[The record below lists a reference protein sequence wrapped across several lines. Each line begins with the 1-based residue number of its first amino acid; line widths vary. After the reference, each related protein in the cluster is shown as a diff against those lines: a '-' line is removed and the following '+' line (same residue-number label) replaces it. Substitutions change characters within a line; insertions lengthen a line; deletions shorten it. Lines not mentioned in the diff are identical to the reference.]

1 MNKTERIVADFKS
14 SLVQFLDELI
24 ETFPSN
30 QDFVMMRVLIKD
42 QIPITVIMDSFV
54 EDVDTLRLK
63 VDTRDESFF
72 TGYNP
77 VFAKLGKEQTFQT
90 AWASIRNDHE
100 NTDVMWR
107 WIGKL
112 VRLAENYK
120 ASLP

>member
-30 QDFVMMRVLIKD
+30 QDFIMMRVLIKD

-54 EDVDTLRLK
+54 EDVDSLRRK

-72 TGYNP
+72 TEYNP
-77 VFAKLGKEQTFQT
+77 IFAKLGKEQTFQA
-90 AWASIRNDHE
+90 AWSSIRHDKE

-107 WIGKL
+107 WISKL

-120 ASLP
+120 SCV

>member
-1 MNKTERIVADFKS
+1 MNKTERIVADFKA

-24 ETFPSN
+24 ETFPLN
-30 QDFVMMRVLIKD
+30 QDFIMMRVLIKD

-63 VDTRDESFF
+63 VDARDESFF
-72 TGYNP
+72 TEYNP
-77 VFAKLGKEQTFQT
+77 IFAKLGKEQTFQT
-90 AWASIRNDHE
+90 AWASIRHDRE

-107 WIGKL
+107 WIAKL

-120 ASLP
+120 SSM